1 MNLKA
6 LFWFFVLASIGL
18 GNAHAIGI
26 VKIDS
31 ASVGFDN
38 FIEVNITA
46 IDVSDLANFNI
57 LVSYSPSIVNVTG
70 AVNNPVF
77 QTDLNNFKHANSG
90 SVNIANFNFGDG
102 QSGDVW
108 ISTLT
113 LKAMGNPGD
122 DSDLNI
128 QVISFANPSGN
139 TIPVSTEIGTVE
151 INALLTTTTFTPTT
165 TPSTTPSP
173 TPSLT
178 TSTPTTTPQATEPLQ
193 LTNTPS
199 FFTIKRG
206 LFIGV
211 ALIIILLVAYL
222 LKKRSRI

>member
-1 MNLKA
+1 
-6 LFWFFVLASIGL
+6 
-18 GNAHAIGI
+18 
-26 VKIDS
+26 
-31 ASVGFDN
+31 
-38 FIEVNITA
+38 
-46 IDVSDLANFNI
+46 
-57 LVSYSPSIVNVTG
+57 
-70 AVNNPVF
+70 
-77 QTDLNNFKHANSG
+77 
-90 SVNIANFNFGDG
+90 
-102 QSGDVW
+102 
-108 ISTLT
+108 
-113 LKAMGNPGD
+113 MGNPGD

-128 QVISFANPSGN
+128 TVISFANPPGN
-139 TIPVSTEIGTVE
+139 TIPASTEIGTVE
-151 INALLTTTTFTPTT
+151 IIASLTTTTFTPATITST
-165 TPSTTPSP
+165 TPSPTPSP